1 MEYIILNDN
10 LKLYFEKSPHIIRL
24 VVSKDNEE
32 WVCRKEKLKNLF
44 SFLEFERRHL
54 FKGRLQLIK
63 FDGKIEIQVKNKCVS
78 SVSAQLFEQTLNKL
92 K

>member
-1 MEYIILNDN
+1 MENIILNDN
-10 LKLYFEKSPHIIRL
+10 LKLSFEKLPNIIRL

-44 SFLEFERRHL
+44 SFLEFQQRRL

-63 FDGKIEIQVKNKCVS
+63 FDDKIEIQVKNKCVS
-78 SVSAQLFEQTLNKL
+78 SFSALLLEQTLNKL